1 MTSAESLARMLADQP
16 FLSAI
21 PISSLRRLATHV
33 QTADFPAGHV
43 LFREG
48 KTADRFFLVREGLVR
63 LDIDV
68 PGHGPVPIE
77 TLAPDAALGCS
88 WLFPPYEWKLSATA
102 VERTKVLVFDAA
114 VLRTL
119 MAADPVL
126 GYELMRRFASVMYDR
141 LQVTRL
147 RLSQET
153 ADVPTAAV
161 AGPWAGRRTTA
172 PTWS

>member
-1 MTSAESLARMLADQP
+1 MTSTESLAHTLADQP

-21 PISSLRRLATHV
+21 PIASLRRLAAHV
-33 QTADFPAGHV
+33 QTQGYPPGHV

-48 KTADRFFLVREGLVR
+48 ATADRFFLLRQGLVR

-68 PGHGPVPIE
+68 PGGGLVPIE
-77 TLAPDAALGCS
+77 TLAADAALGCS
-88 WLFPPYEWKLSATA
+88 WLFAPFEWKLSAIA
-102 VERTKVLVFDAA
+102 VKRTKVLVFDAA

-153 ADVPTAAV
+153 AEVPTAGV
-161 AGPWAGRRTTA
+161 AGPWAGRRTTVPA
-172 PTWS
+172 WS

>member
-1 MTSAESLARMLADQP
+1 MTSTESLARTLADQP

-21 PISSLRRLATHV
+21 PIASLRRLAAHV
-33 QTADFPAGHV
+33 QTQEYPPGHA

-48 KTADRFFLVREGLVR
+48 ATADRFFLLREGLVR

-68 PGHGPVPIE
+68 SGQGPVAIE
-77 TLAPDAALGCS
+77 TLAADAALGCS
-88 WLFPPYEWKLSATA
+88 WLFAPFEWKLTATA
-102 VERTKVLVFDAA
+102 VRRTKALVFDAA

-141 LQVTRL
+141 LQATRL

-153 ADVPTAAV
+153 VEVPTAGV
-161 AGPWAGRRTTA
+161 AGPWAGRRTTVSA
-172 PTWS
+172 WS